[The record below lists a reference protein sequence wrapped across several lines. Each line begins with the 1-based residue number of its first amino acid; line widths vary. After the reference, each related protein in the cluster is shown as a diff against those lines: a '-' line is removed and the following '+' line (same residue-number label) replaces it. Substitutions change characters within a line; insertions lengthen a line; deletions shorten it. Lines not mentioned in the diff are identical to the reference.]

1 MSKRSYSREGG
12 DTFYFSQGSGTIS
25 SSAHT
30 ISGFLP
36 ENVKPAHDLNTQP
49 SSCWMLVS
57 YLSRSR
63 LQTNPRRKHIRKESS

>member
-1 MSKRSYSREGG
+1 MQRSYSREGG
-12 DTFYFSQGSGTIS
+12 DIFYLSQGSGTVQ

-30 ISGFLP
+30 TSGLLP
-36 ENVKPAHDLNTQP
+36 KNMKPAHDLTTQS

-63 LQTNPRRKHIRKESS
+63 LQTNPRRKHIREESS